1 LGSLQKIW
9 LNYKDLLLLISFTI
23 TLMVDWPAPQIAL
36 DLQKGAR
43 FAYSQLDHGPSWR
56 CARETTGDPTR
67 FGSFS
72 DFGPRL
78 LWSFHPRIA
87 DMAKLLRDDC
97 LVPTGDMPYPGIFAH
112 PRESCAS

>member
-43 FAYSQLDHGPSWR
+43 FAYQLDHGPSWR

-67 FGSFS
+67 SGGHFQTSGHVCS
-72 DFGPRL
+72 GP
-78 LWSFHPRIA
+78 FI
-87 DMAKLLRDDC
+87 
-97 LVPTGDMPYPGIFAH
+97 PG
-112 PRESCAS
+112 

>member
-1 LGSLQKIW
+1 
-9 LNYKDLLLLISFTI
+9 LISFTI

-67 FGSFS
+67 FGGHFQTSGLVRAKSVHPSRAETRRLQWHVRFVPIVLQKSF
-72 DFGPRL
+72 
-78 LWSFHPRIA
+78 
-87 DMAKLLRDDC
+87 C
-97 LVPTGDMPYPGIFAH
+97 LTDHKFSGL
-112 PRESCAS
+112 